1 MFIGSA
7 AIYATGVLWLS
18 KFVGWPAVLSTGV
31 LPFLPGD
38 VLKIALATLLLPAGW
53 KLIGRSGQQ

>member
-1 MFIGSA
+1 
-7 AIYATGVLWLS
+7 
-18 KFVGWPAVLSTGV
+18 VGWQAVLTTGF

-38 VLKIALATLLLPAGW
+38 ALKIALAMILLPAGW